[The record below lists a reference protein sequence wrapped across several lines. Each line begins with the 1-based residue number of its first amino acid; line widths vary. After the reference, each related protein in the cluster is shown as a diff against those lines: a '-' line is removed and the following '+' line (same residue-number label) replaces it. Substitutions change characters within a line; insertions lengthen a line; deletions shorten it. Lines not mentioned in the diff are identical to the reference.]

1 MPQAQDREIP
11 LERLSGQ
18 HSGPADLDKR
28 QRILSRLR
36 RFGPGPA
43 GWYADICTLLDED
56 LPLRST
62 GMLVSHLFREL
73 ESALREVLQPDAIR
87 NDPTAG
93 AGKRHVF
100 EVQGVL
106 DWLGIPADN
115 PAAIVW
121 LAEARKLHTYAHRV
135 RMEQT
140 PMDAAVRVRLA
151 ELEDMLDV
159 VLDRFETRYVTVL
172 QRLETL
178 AAVRDPGKAHVKL
191 LLNAFPQDY
200 LTQERFFGLL
210 DAPRWLPHLRE
221 YGFFSTPPAP
231 ETDDEARTVVF
242 PAWPASTYLV
252 RMTSVAPAGVAAI
265 AEQIPSTDNPR
276 VNLDLAEVA
285 LLLPSADAAR
295 LVPRAVEAIRGPY
308 LIAPDRY
315 AQLAVH
321 CAQGGHT
328 EQALAVMT
336 ALLQAAQHG
345 GRIDDYDLQENLRS
359 HNTTLARHL
368 GAAWLEALTDSLASA
383 LLATGMD
390 PDRAGGEDMSGVWFP
405 VLDPGHGGMRSDD
418 RALFTEAVR
427 DTADHLA
434 ATDIRRVLSILESQ
448 PWLVFR
454 RLRLHILQ
462 RHGAHAPDV
471 VESVLTDPDQI
482 ASARSRR
489 EWALLARACASSL
502 GPAALEGVLAVIDA
516 GPDTERFVERL
527 RSTSGGA
534 EPPEQ
539 YVEQWAGAWQRD
551 RYAALADVLPEQ
563 QLRRYRELCDSLGPA
578 PSLDRIPHPLAW
590 SAAEEEGSPENLA
603 AMTATEL
610 ISHARQ
616 FQPTPTRFGTNAEAF
631 CSQLQAAATSQ
642 ALIYQEDAPQ
652 FAELAD
658 DHLAAVLD
666 GFRTALQTGQQLSW
680 ATILPLV
687 QSAPSR
693 PHTSDTGILHLAVA
707 RFVLAGLGL
716 QNTQQIPTLLG
727 DALWDV
733 LESVWSAARSPQD
746 DLDDDQQSVRD
757 ESVETALRAAVAW
770 ALWRREHGAAF
781 QALFAALDTLL
792 LDAAGTPAAPSASS
806 IGRTVGSLITRLDAL
821 DPAWTRRRIEVL
833 FNLDTALGRASWMAH
848 LNTSSPTASV
858 VSLLMEVYRTAA
870 RTPAVDSQDHRD
882 LHRRLG
888 DHLMAIYLAGL
899 LGLDDESTMADYLYS
914 SPAAGVQLASFLS
927 EVVHDRNLPPD
938 TRDRIM
944 QWWTWR
950 LTARDDSA
958 HGPAPQP
965 EEIHALIGP
974 LARNDAFPVTWRL
987 EQPSVALETTGS
999 LGRDRRIYSFL
1010 AEAATDYLG
1019 PVLELMHRWVTTL
1032 DMYDYAPRIRENDIR
1047 AVLLA
1052 GLASPEHQE
1061 LARDIINRATY
1072 RGHYQFAPLL
1082 TDTADQP
1089 GGPEPT
1095 HQQGGR

>member
-1 MPQAQDREIP
+1 MPQAQDREVP

-18 HSGPADLDKR
+18 HFGPIDLDR
-28 QRILSRLR
+28 QQRILSRLR

-43 GWYADICTLLDED
+43 GWYADICALLDEN

-73 ESALREVLQPDAIR
+73 ESALREVLLPDAIR

-93 AGKRHVF
+93 AGQRHVF

-140 PMDAAVRVRLA
+140 PMDAAVRMRLA
-151 ELEDMLDV
+151 DLENMLDV

-178 AAVRDPGKAHVKL
+178 AAVRNPGKAHVKL
-191 LLNAFPQDY
+191 LLGAFPQDY
-200 LTQERFFGLL
+200 LIQERFFGLL
-210 DAPRWLPHLRE
+210 DAPQWLPHLHE
-221 YGFFSTPPAP
+221 HGFFSTPPAP
-231 ETDDEARTVVF
+231 ESDDEERTVAF
-242 PAWPASTYLV
+242 PAWPASTYLM
-252 RMTSVAPAGVAAI
+252 RMTSVAPARVAAI
-265 AEQIPSTDNPR
+265 AEEIPSTDNPR

-285 LLLPSADAAR
+285 LLLPPADAAR
-295 LVPRAVEAIRGPY
+295 LVPRAVEAIGGPY

-315 AQLAVH
+315 AQLAAH
-321 CAQGGHT
+321 CAQAGHI
-328 EQALAVMT
+328 EQALAVMA
-336 ALLQAAQHG
+336 ALLQAAQDD
-345 GRIDDYDLQENLRS
+345 GRIDDYDLQEILRT
-359 HNTTLARHL
+359 HNAALARHL
-368 GAAWLEALTDSLASA
+368 GAAWLEALADSLASA

-390 PDRAGGEDMSGVWFP
+390 PDRANGEDLSSVWYP

-418 RALFTEAVR
+418 RALLTEAVR

-434 ATDIRRVLSILESQ
+434 ATDIHVVLPILESQ

-454 RLRLHILQ
+454 RLRLLILQ
-462 RHGAHAPDV
+462 RHGANAPAV
-471 VESVLTDPDQI
+471 VENIVTDRDQI
-482 ASARSRR
+482 AAASSYR
-489 EWALLARACASSL
+489 EWALLARAHASSL
-502 GPAALEGVLAVIDA
+502 SSPVLEQVLAVIDA
-516 GPDTERFVERL
+516 GPDTERFVQRF

-539 YVEQWAGAWQRD
+539 YVEQWAGAWRRD

-563 QLRRYRELCDSLGPA
+563 QLRHYHELLEKLGPA
-578 PSLDRIPHPLAW
+578 PSLDTIPQPLAW
-590 SAAEEEGSPENLA
+590 SESEEQGSPENLA

-631 CSQLQAAATSQ
+631 CSQLQAAVTSQ
-642 ALIYQEDAPQ
+642 ALIYQEDARQ

-666 GFRTALQTGQQLSW
+666 GFRTAIQTGQRLSW

-687 QSAPSR
+687 QSATSR
-693 PHTSDTGILHLAVA
+693 PHTSDTGTLHLAVA
-707 RFVLAGLGL
+707 RFVLAGLEL

-746 DLDDDQQSVRD
+746 DLDDDQQSVWD
-757 ESVETALRAAVAW
+757 ESLETALRAAVAW

-781 QALFAALDTLL
+781 QVLFTALDTLL
-792 LDAAGTPAAPSASS
+792 LDAAGTPAAPGASPV
-806 IGRTVGSLITRLDAL
+806 GRTVGSLITRLDAL

-833 FNLDTALGRASWMAH
+833 FTPDTALGRASWTAY
-848 LNTSSPTASV
+848 LSTASSLTESV
-858 VSLLMEVYRTAA
+858 VSMLMDTYRIAA
-870 RTPAVDSQDHRD
+870 RTPAANGQEHRD

-914 SPAAGVQLASFLS
+914 SPVAAVQLASFLS
-927 EVVHDRNLPPD
+927 EVVHDRDLSPD

-944 QWWTWR
+944 RWWTWR

-965 EEIHALIGP
+965 KEIHALIGP
-974 LARNDAFPVTWRL
+974 LVRNDAFPVTWRL
-987 EQPSVALETTGS
+987 QQLSVVLEMTGS

-1032 DMYDYAPRIRENDIR
+1032 DMYDYAPRIRESDIR

-1061 LARDIINRATY
+1061 LARDIVNRATY

-1082 TDTADQP
+1082 ADTDDQP
-1089 GGPEPT
+1089 GPS
-1095 HQQGGR
+1095 

>member
-1 MPQAQDREIP
+1 VAPVSQAQDPEVP

-18 HSGPADLDKR
+18 HSGPVDLDR
-28 QRILSRLR
+28 RERILGRLR

-73 ESALREVLQPDAIR
+73 ESALREVLLPDAIR
-87 NDPTAG
+87 KDPPQSR
-93 AGKRHVF
+93 RHLF

-106 DWLGIPADN
+106 DWLDIPTDS
-115 PAAIVW
+115 PAGKVW
-121 LAEARKLHTYAHRV
+121 LAEATKLHSYAHRI

-140 PMDAAVRVRLA
+140 PMDEAVRLRLTD
-151 ELEDMLDV
+151 LEDMLDV

-178 AAVRDPGKAHVKL
+178 AAVRNPSKTDVKL
-191 LLNAFPQDY
+191 LMGAFPQDC

-210 DAPRWLPHLRE
+210 NTPGWLPHLDKN
-221 YGFFSTPPAP
+221 GFFSTPPAP
-231 ETDDEARTVVF
+231 EPDDEAGTVAF

-252 RMTSVAPAGVAAI
+252 RMASVAPAVVSAI
-265 AEQIPSTDNPR
+265 AERIPSTDNPR
-276 VNLDLAEVA
+276 VNLDVTEVA
-285 LLLPSADAAR
+285 LLLSPAEAAR

-328 EQALAVMT
+328 EQALAVMA

-345 GRIDDYDLQENLRS
+345 GRIDDYDLQEILRS
-359 HNTTLARHL
+359 HNTTVTRHL
-368 GAAWLEALTDSLASA
+368 GAAWLEALTDSLAST

-390 PDRAGGEDMSGVWFP
+390 PDRAGGEDLSGVWYP

-462 RHGAHAPDV
+462 RHGADAPDV
-471 VESVLTDPDQI
+471 VESILTDLDQI
-482 ASARSRR
+482 AAARSQR

-516 GPDTERFVERL
+516 GPDTERFVERF

-534 EPPEQ
+534 EPPGQ

-578 PSLDRIPHPLAW
+578 PSLDTIPQPLAW

-603 AMTATEL
+603 AMTATGL

-631 CSQLQAAATSQ
+631 CSQLQAAVTSQ
-642 ALIYQEDAPQ
+642 ALIYQEDARE

-666 GFRTALQTGQQLSW
+666 GFRTAIQTGQQLTW
-680 ATILPLV
+680 TTILPLV
-687 QSAPSR
+687 QSATGR
-693 PHTSDTGILHLAVA
+693 PHTSDTGTLNLSVA
-707 RFVLAGLGL
+707 QFVLAGLAL
-716 QNTQQIPTLLG
+716 QNTQQIPALLG

-733 LESVWSAARSPQD
+733 LESVWSAARSLQD
-746 DLDDDQQSVRD
+746 DLDGDQQSVWD
-757 ESVETALRAAVAW
+757 ESLETALRAAVEW

-781 QALFAALDTLL
+781 QVLFTALDTLL
-792 LDAAGTPAAPSASS
+792 LDVAGTPAAPGASPV
-806 IGRTVGSLITRLDAL
+806 GRTVGSLITRLDAL
-821 DPAWTRRRIEVL
+821 NPAWTRRRIEVL
-833 FNLDTALGRASWMAH
+833 FTPDTALGRASWTAH
-848 LNTSSPTASV
+848 LSAASSLTESV
-858 VSLLMEVYRTAA
+858 VSLLMDAYRIAA
-870 RTPAVDSQDHRD
+870 RTPAANGQDHRD

-888 DHLMAIYLAGL
+888 DHLVAIYLAGL
-899 LGLDDESTMADYLYS
+899 LGLDDESTMADYLCS
-914 SPAAGVQLASFLS
+914 SPVAGVQLASSLS
-927 EVVHDRNLPPD
+927 EVVHHRDLSPD

-950 LTARDDSA
+950 LAARGDNA
-958 HGPAPQP
+958 NEPAPQP

-974 LARNDAFPVTWRL
+974 LVRNGAFPVPWRL
-987 EQPSVALETTGS
+987 EQLSAALEMTGS

-1010 AEAATDYLG
+1010 AEAVTDHLG
-1019 PVLELMHRWVTTL
+1019 PVLELMHRWATTL
-1032 DMYDYAPRIRENDIR
+1032 DMYDYAPRIRESNIR

-1061 LARDIINRATY
+1061 LARDIINRVTY

-1089 GGPEPT
+1089 GLS
-1095 HQQGGR
+1095 

>member
-1 MPQAQDREIP
+1 MSQEQDREVP

-18 HSGPADLDKR
+18 RPGPVDLDRR

-73 ESALREVLQPDAIR
+73 ESALREVLLPDVIR
-87 NDPTAG
+87 NDPPAG
-93 AGKRHVF
+93 GGQRHVF

-121 LAEARKLHTYAHRV
+121 LTEARKLHTYAHRV

-151 ELEDMLDV
+151 ALEDMLDV
-159 VLDRFETRYVTVL
+159 VLDRIETRYVTVL

-178 AAVRDPGKAHVKL
+178 AAVRNPSKAHVKL

-242 PAWPASTYLV
+242 PAWPASTYLM

-285 LLLPSADAAR
+285 LLLPPADAAR
-295 LVPRAVEAIRGPY
+295 LVPRAVEAIRGLY

-315 AQLAVH
+315 AQLAVR

-345 GRIDDYDLQENLRS
+345 GRIDDYDLQEILRT
-359 HNTTLARHL
+359 HNVDLARHL
-368 GAAWLEALTDSLASA
+368 GTAWLEVLAGSLASA

-390 PDRAGGEDMSGVWFP
+390 PDRAGGEDLSTVWYP
-405 VLDPGHGGMRSDD
+405 VLDAGHGGMRSDD

-462 RHGAHAPDV
+462 RHGANAPDA
-471 VESVLTDPDQI
+471 VESILTDPDQI
-482 ASARSRR
+482 TAARSRR
-489 EWALLARACASSL
+489 EWALLARASASSL
-502 GPAALEGVLAVIDA
+502 RPASLEGVLAVIDA
-516 GPDTERFVERL
+516 GPDTERFVERF

-563 QLRRYRELCDSLGPA
+563 QLRRYRELCESLGPA
-578 PSLDRIPHPLAW
+578 PSLDTIPQPLAW
-590 SAAEEEGSPENLA
+590 SESEEQGSPENLA
-603 AMTATEL
+603 AMTATDL

-631 CSQLQAAATSQ
+631 CSQLQAAVTSQ

-666 GFRTALQTGQQLSW
+666 GFRTALESGQQLSW

-687 QSAPSR
+687 QSATGR
-693 PHTSDTGILHLAVA
+693 PPTSHTSALHLAVA
-707 RFVLAGLGL
+707 RFVLAGLAR
-716 QNTQQIPTLLG
+716 QNTQQIPTPLG

-746 DLDDDQQSVRD
+746 DLDGDQQSAWD
-757 ESVETALRAAVAW
+757 ESLETALRAAVAW

-781 QALFAALDTLL
+781 QVLFTALDTLL
-792 LDAAGTPAAPSASS
+792 LNAAGTPAAPGASS
-806 IGRTVGSLITRLDAL
+806 VGRTVGSLIIRLDAL
-821 DPAWTRRRIEVL
+821 DPAWMRRRIEVL

-848 LNTSSPTASV
+848 LSTSSLTESV

-870 RTPAVDSQDHRD
+870 RTPAVDGQDHRD

-888 DHLMAIYLAGL
+888 DHLMAIYLTGL
-899 LGLDDESTMADYLYS
+899 LGLNDESTMADYLYS
-914 SPAAGVQLASFLS
+914 SPVAAVQLASFLS
-927 EVVHDRNLPPD
+927 EVVHDRDLPPD

-950 LTARDDSA
+950 LTARDDNA
-958 HGPAPQP
+958 NGPAPQP
-965 EEIHALIGP
+965 EELHTLIGP
-974 LARNDAFPVTWRL
+974 LARNDVFPVIWRL
-987 EQPSVALETTGS
+987 EQLSVVLETTGS

-1010 AEAATDYLG
+1010 AGAATDYLG
-1019 PVLELMHRWVTTL
+1019 PVLELIHRWVTTL
-1032 DMYDYAPRIRENDIR
+1032 DMYDYAPRIRESDIR

-1082 TDTADQP
+1082 TDTDDQP
-1089 GGPEPT
+1089 GPS
-1095 HQQGGR
+1095 

>member
-1 MPQAQDREIP
+1 M
-11 LERLSGQ
+11 
-18 HSGPADLDKR
+18 
-28 QRILSRLR
+28 R
-36 RFGPGPA
+36 RFGSGPA
-43 GWYADICTLLDED
+43 GWYADICTLLDEE
-56 LPLRST
+56 LPLQSA

-73 ESALREVLQPDAIR
+73 ESALREVLLPDDIR
-87 NDPTAG
+87 KDPTAG
-93 AGKRHVF
+93 GRQRHVF

-115 PAAIVW
+115 PATIVW
-121 LAEARKLHTYAHRV
+121 LAEARKLHSYAHRV

-140 PMDAAVRVRLA
+140 PMDAAVRLRLA

-159 VLDRFETRYVTVL
+159 VLDRFETRYITVL

-178 AAVRDPGKAHVKL
+178 AAVPNPAKAHMTL
-191 LLNAFPQDY
+191 LLGAFPQDY

-210 DAPRWLPHLRE
+210 NTPGWLPHLDKH
-221 YGFFSTPPAP
+221 GFFSAPPAP
-231 ETDDEARTVVF
+231 ETDDEARTVAF

-265 AEQIPSTDNPR
+265 VEQIPSTDNPR

-285 LLLPSADAAR
+285 LQLAPADAAR
-295 LVPRAVEAIRGPY
+295 LVPRAVQAVRGPY

-321 CAQGGHT
+321 CAQGSQT
-328 EQALAVMT
+328 EQALAVMA

-345 GRIDDYDLQENLRS
+345 DRIDDYELQEILRT
-359 HNTTLARHL
+359 HNATLARHL
-368 GAAWLEALTDSLASA
+368 GTAWLEALAGSLASA

-390 PDRAGGEDMSGVWFP
+390 PDRAGGEDLSGVWYP

-434 ATDIRRVLSILESQ
+434 ATDIHRVLSILESQ

-462 RHGAHAPDV
+462 RHGANAPDV
-471 VESVLTDPDQI
+471 VESTLTDPDQI
-482 ASARSRR
+482 AAARSQR
-489 EWALLARACASSL
+489 EWALLARAYAGL
-502 GPAALEGVLAVIDA
+502 LRPAALERVLAVIDA
-516 GPDTERFVERL
+516 GPDMERYVERF

-563 QLRRYRELCDSLGPA
+563 QLRRCRELCESLGPA
-578 PSLDRIPHPLAW
+578 PSLDTIPQPLAW
-590 SAAEEEGSPENLA
+590 SEAEEEGSPENLA

-631 CSQLQAAATSQ
+631 CSHLQAAVTSQ
-642 ALIYQEDAPQ
+642 ALNYQEDARQ
-652 FAELAD
+652 FTDLTD

-666 GFRTALQTGQQLSW
+666 GFRTALQTGQQLTW

-687 QSAPSR
+687 QSATGR
-693 PHTSDTGILHLAVA
+693 PHTSDTGTLHLAVA
-707 RFVLAGLGL
+707 RFVLAGLAL
-716 QNTQQIPTLLG
+716 QSTQQIPTLLG

-733 LESVWSAARSPQD
+733 LESIWNAARSPHDD
-746 DLDDDQQSVRD
+746 DLDRDQQSVWD
-757 ESVETALRAAVAW
+757 ESLETALQAAVEW

-781 QALFAALDTLL
+781 QVLFTALDTLV
-792 LDAAGTPAAPSASS
+792 LDAAGMPAAPGSS
-806 IGRTVGSLITRLDAL
+806 PVGRTVGSLITRLDAL
-821 DPAWTRRRIEVL
+821 DPAWTRRRIKVL
-833 FNLDTALGRASWMAH
+833 FNLDTALGWASWMAY
-848 LNTSSPTASV
+848 LSSMSSLTESV
-858 VSLLMEVYRTAA
+858 VNLLMDVYRTAA
-870 RTPAVDSQDHRD
+870 RTPAVDGQDHRD

-899 LGLDDESTMADYLYS
+899 LRLDDESTMADYLRS
-914 SPAAGVQLASFLS
+914 SPVAAGQLASFS
-927 EVVHDRNLPPD
+927 GEVVHDRDLAPD

-950 LTARDDSA
+950 LTARDDDA
-958 HGPAPQP
+958 NGPAPQP
-965 EEIHALIGP
+965 DEIHALIGP
-974 LARNDAFPVTWRL
+974 LARNEAFPVTWRL
-987 EQPSVALETTGS
+987 EQLSVALETTGS

-1010 AEAATDYLG
+1010 AEAANDHLG

-1032 DMYDYAPRIRENDIR
+1032 DMYDYAPRMREGDIR

-1061 LARDIINRATY
+1061 LTRDIINRATY

-1082 TDTADQP
+1082 TDTDDQP
-1089 GGPEPT
+1089 GPS
-1095 HQQGGR
+1095 

>member
-1 MPQAQDREIP
+1 M
-11 LERLSGQ
+11 ERLSGQ
-18 HSGPADLDKR
+18 GPGPADLGRR
-28 QRILSRLR
+28 QRILRRLR

-43 GWYADICTLLDED
+43 GWYADICTLLDEE
-56 LPLRST
+56 LSLQSA

-73 ESALREVLQPDAIR
+73 ESALREVLLPDDIR
-87 NDPTAG
+87 KDPTAG
-93 AGKRHVF
+93 GRQRHVF

-121 LAEARKLHTYAHRV
+121 LAEARKLHSYAHRV

-140 PMDAAVRVRLA
+140 PMDAAVRLRLA

-159 VLDRFETRYVTVL
+159 VLDRFETRYITVL

-178 AAVRDPGKAHVKL
+178 AAVPNPGKAHMTL
-191 LLNAFPQDY
+191 LLGAFPQDY

-210 DAPRWLPHLRE
+210 NTPGWLPHLDKH
-221 YGFFSTPPAP
+221 GFFSAPPAP
-231 ETDDEARTVVF
+231 ETDDEARTVAF

-252 RMTSVAPAGVAAI
+252 RMTSVAPASVAAI

-285 LLLPSADAAR
+285 LQLAPADAAR
-295 LVPRAVEAIRGPY
+295 LVPRAVQAVRGPY

-321 CAQGGHT
+321 CAQGSHT
-328 EQALAVMT
+328 EQALAVMA

-345 GRIDDYDLQENLRS
+345 DRIDDYELQEILRTHS
-359 HNTTLARHL
+359 ATLARHL
-368 GAAWLEALTDSLASA
+368 GTAWLEALAGSLASA

-390 PDRAGGEDMSGVWFP
+390 PDRAGGEDLSGVWYP
-405 VLDPGHGGMRSDD
+405 VLDPGYGGMRSDD

-434 ATDIRRVLSILESQ
+434 ASDIHRVLSILESQ

-454 RLRLHILQ
+454 RLRLHLLQ
-462 RHGAHAPDV
+462 RHGANAPDV
-471 VESVLTDPDQI
+471 VESTLTDPDQI
-482 ASARSRR
+482 AAARSQR
-489 EWALLARACASSL
+489 EWALLARAYAASL
-502 GPAALEGVLAVIDA
+502 RPAAFERVLAVIDA
-516 GPDTERFVERL
+516 GPDTERFVERF

-563 QLRRYRELCDSLGPA
+563 QLRRYRELCESLGPA
-578 PSLDRIPHPLAW
+578 PSLDTITQPLAL
-590 SAAEEEGSPENLA
+590 SEAEEEGSPENLA
-603 AMTATEL
+603 AMTAAEL

-616 FQPTPTRFGTNAEAF
+616 FQPTLSRFGTNAEAF
-631 CSQLQAAATSQ
+631 CSQLQAAVTSQ
-642 ALIYQEDAPQ
+642 ALNYQEDARQ
-652 FAELAD
+652 FTELAD

-680 ATILPLV
+680 ATILPLAR
-687 QSAPSR
+687 SATGR
-693 PHTSDTGILHLAVA
+693 PHTSDTGTLHLAVA
-707 RFVLAGLGL
+707 RFVLAGLAL
-716 QNTQQIPTLLG
+716 QSTQQIPTLLG

-733 LESVWSAARSPQD
+733 LESVWNAARSPH
-746 DLDDDQQSVRD
+746 DDDQQAVRD
-757 ESVETALRAAVAW
+757 ESLETALQAAVAW

-781 QALFAALDTLL
+781 QVLFTALDTLV
-792 LDAAGTPAAPSASS
+792 LDVAGTPAAPGASPV
-806 IGRTVGSLITRLDAL
+806 GRTVGSLITRLDAL
-821 DPAWTRRRIEVL
+821 EPAWTRRRIKVL
-833 FNLDTALGRASWMAH
+833 FNLDTALGRASWMAY
-848 LNTSSPTASV
+848 LSSMSSLTESV
-858 VSLLMEVYRTAA
+858 VNLLMDAYRTAA
-870 RTPAVDSQDHRD
+870 RTPAVDGQDHRD

-899 LGLDDESTMADYLYS
+899 LGLDDESTMADYLRS
-914 SPAAGVQLASFLS
+914 SPMAAVQLASFLS
-927 EVVHDRNLPPD
+927 EVVHDRDLPPD

-950 LTARDDSA
+950 LTARDDDA
-958 HGPAPQP
+958 NGPAPQP
-965 EEIHALIGP
+965 EELHTLIGP
-974 LARNDAFPVTWRL
+974 LARNEAFPVTWRL
-987 EQPSVALETTGS
+987 EQLSVVLETTGS

-1010 AEAATDYLG
+1010 AEAATDHLG

-1032 DMYDYAPRIRENDIR
+1032 DMYDYAPRTREGDIR

-1082 TDTADQP
+1082 TDTYDQP
-1089 GGPEPT
+1089 GPS
-1095 HQQGGR
+1095 

>member
-1 MPQAQDREIP
+1 MSQAQDREVP

-18 HSGPADLDKR
+18 RPGPTALDR
-28 QRILSRLR
+28 QQRILRRLR

-73 ESALREVLQPDAIR
+73 ESALREVLLPDAIR
-87 NDPTAG
+87 KDPTAG
-93 AGKRHVF
+93 GGQRHLF
-100 EVQGVL
+100 EVKGVL
-106 DWLGIPADN
+106 DWLGIPAAN
-115 PAAIVW
+115 PAAVVW

-178 AAVRDPGKAHVKL
+178 AAVREPGKAHVKL

-210 DAPRWLPHLRE
+210 DAPRWLPHLRG
-221 YGFFSTPPAP
+221 YGLFSTPPAP

-252 RMTSVAPAGVAAI
+252 RMTSVAPVDVAAI

-285 LLLPSADAAR
+285 LLLPPADAAR

-308 LIAPDRY
+308 LIDPDHY
-315 AQLAVH
+315 AQLAVR

-328 EQALAVMT
+328 EQALAVMA

-345 GRIDDYDLQENLRS
+345 GRIDDYDLQEILRS

-368 GAAWLEALTDSLASA
+368 GAAWLEALTDSLAST

-390 PDRAGGEDMSGVWFP
+390 PDRAGGDDLSGVWYP

-462 RHGAHAPDV
+462 RHGADAPDV
-471 VESVLTDPDQI
+471 VESSLTDLDQI
-482 ASARSRR
+482 AAARSQR
-489 EWALLARACASSL
+489 EWALLARVFARSL
-502 GPAALEGVLAVIDA
+502 GRAALEGVLAVIDA
-516 GPDTERFVERL
+516 GPDTERFVERF

-563 QLRRYRELCDSLGPA
+563 QLQRYRELCDSLGPA
-578 PSLDRIPHPLAW
+578 PSLDTIPQPPAW
-590 SAAEEEGSPENLA
+590 SAADEEGSPENLA
-603 AMTATEL
+603 AMAATDL
-610 ISHARQ
+610 ISHARE
-616 FQPTPTRFGTNAEAF
+616 FQPAPTRFGTNAEAF
-631 CSQLQAAATSQ
+631 CSQLQAAVTSQ
-642 ALIYQEDAPQ
+642 ALIYQEDAPE

-666 GFRTALQTGQQLSW
+666 GFRTAIQAGQQLTW
-680 ATILPLV
+680 TTILPLV
-687 QSAPSR
+687 QLATGR
-693 PHTSDTGILHLAVA
+693 PHTSDTGTLNLSVA
-707 RFVLAGLGL
+707 RFVLAGLAL
-716 QNTQQIPTLLG
+716 QSTQQISALLG

-746 DLDDDQQSVRD
+746 DLDGDQRSVWD
-757 ESVETALRAAVAW
+757 ESLETALRAAVEW
-770 ALWRREHGAAF
+770 ALWRREHGTAF
-781 QALFAALDTLL
+781 QVLFTALDTLL
-792 LDAAGTPAAPSASS
+792 LDVAGTPAAPGAASPV
-806 IGRTVGSLITRLDAL
+806 GRAVGSLINRLDAL
-821 DPAWTRRRIEVL
+821 DPAWTRRRIGVL
-833 FNLDTALGRASWMAH
+833 FNLDTALGRASWMAY
-848 LNTSSPTASV
+848 LSSMSSLTESV
-858 VSLLMEVYRTAA
+858 VGLLMDVYRTAA
-870 RTPAVDSQDHRD
+870 RTPAVDGQDHRD

-899 LGLDDESTMADYLYS
+899 LGLDESTMADYLCS
-914 SPAAGVQLASFLS
+914 SPVAGVQLASSLS
-927 EVVHDRNLPPD
+927 EVVHHRDLSPD

-950 LTARDDSA
+950 LTARDDNA
-958 HGPAPQP
+958 NEPAPQP
-965 EEIHALIGP
+965 KEIHALIGP
-974 LARNDAFPVTWRL
+974 LVRNDAFPVTWRL
-987 EQPSVALETTGS
+987 QQLSVAFEMTGS

-1010 AEAATDYLG
+1010 AEAVTDHLG
-1019 PVLELMHRWVTTL
+1019 PVLELMHRWATTL
-1032 DMYDYAPRIRENDIR
+1032 DRYDYAPRIRESGIR

-1082 TDTADQP
+1082 TDTDDQP
-1089 GGPEPT
+1089 GLS
-1095 HQQGGR
+1095 

>member
-1 MPQAQDREIP
+1 MSQAQGREVP

-18 HSGPADLDKR
+18 RPGPADLDRR
-28 QRILSRLR
+28 QRILRRLR

-73 ESALREVLQPDAIR
+73 ESALREVLLPDAIR
-87 NDPTAG
+87 NDPTRDQ
-93 AGKRHVF
+93 RHLF
-100 EVQGVL
+100 EVKGVL
-106 DWLGIPADN
+106 DWLGIPTDS
-115 PAAIVW
+115 PAGVVW
-121 LAEARKLHTYAHRV
+121 LAEATKLHGYAHRV

-151 ELEDMLDV
+151 ALEDMLDV

-178 AAVRDPGKAHVKL
+178 AAVREPGKAHVKL

-210 DAPRWLPHLRE
+210 NAPRWLPHLRE
-221 YGFFSTPPAP
+221 HGFFSTPPAS

-252 RMTSVAPAGVAAI
+252 RMTSVAPADVAVI

-285 LLLPSADAAR
+285 LLLSPADAAR

-315 AQLAVH
+315 AQLAAH

-328 EQALAVMT
+328 EQALTVMT

-345 GRIDDYDLQENLRS
+345 GRIDDDDLQEILRT
-359 HNTTLARHL
+359 HHVDLARHL
-368 GAAWLEALTDSLASA
+368 GTAWLEVLAGSLASA
-383 LLATGMD
+383 ILATGMD
-390 PDRAGGEDMSGVWFP
+390 PERAGGEDLSAVWYP

-418 RALFTEAVR
+418 RALLTEAVR

-454 RLRLHILQ
+454 RLRLHILK
-462 RHGAHAPDV
+462 RHGANAPDA
-471 VESVLTDPDQI
+471 VESVLTDSDQI
-482 ASARSRR
+482 AASRSHR
-489 EWALLARACASSL
+489 EWSLLARAHASSL
-502 GPAALEGVLAVIDA
+502 TPPVLERVLAVIDM
-516 GPDTERFVERL
+516 GPDIERFVERF

-534 EPPEQ
+534 EPPER
-539 YVEQWAGAWQRD
+539 YVEQWAGVWQRD
-551 RYAALADVLPEQ
+551 RYVALADVLPEQ
-563 QLRRYRELCDSLGPA
+563 QLRRYRELCESLGPA
-578 PSLDRIPHPLAW
+578 PSLDTIPQPLAW
-590 SAAEEEGSPENLA
+590 SESEEQGSPENLA
-603 AMTATEL
+603 AMSATDL

-631 CSQLQAAATSQ
+631 CSQLQAAVTSQ
-642 ALIYQEDAPQ
+642 ALNYQEDAPQ

-666 GFRTALQTGQQLSW
+666 GFRTAVQAGQQLSW

-687 QSAPSR
+687 QSATGR
-693 PHTSDTGILHLAVA
+693 PHTSDTGTLHLAVA
-707 RFVLAGLGL
+707 RFVLAGLAL
-716 QNTQQIPTLLG
+716 QSTQQIPALLG

-733 LESVWSAARSPQD
+733 LESVWSAARPSQD
-746 DLDDDQQSVRD
+746 DLGDDQQSVWD
-757 ESVETALRAAVAW
+757 ESLETALRAAVAW

-781 QALFAALDTLL
+781 QVLFTALDTLL
-792 LDAAGTPAAPSASS
+792 LDAAGTPAAPGASPV
-806 IGRTVGSLITRLDAL
+806 GRTAGSLITRLDAL
-821 DPAWTRRRIEVL
+821 DPAWTRRRIDVL
-833 FNLDTALGRASWMAH
+833 FNPDTALGRASWTAY
-848 LNTSSPTASV
+848 LSSMSSLTESV
-858 VSLLMEVYRTAA
+858 VSLLMDAYRTAA
-870 RTPAVDSQDHRD
+870 RTPAVDGPDHRD

-914 SPAAGVQLASFLS
+914 SPVAGVELASVLS
-927 EVVHDRNLPPD
+927 EVVHHRDLQPD

-950 LTARDDSA
+950 LAARGDDA
-958 HGPAPQP
+958 DEPAPQP

-974 LARNDAFPVTWRL
+974 LVRNGAFPVPWRL
-987 EQPSVALETTGS
+987 EQLSVALEMTGS

-1010 AEAATDYLG
+1010 ADAVTDHLG
-1019 PVLELMHRWVTTL
+1019 PALELMHRWVTTL
-1032 DMYDYAPRIRENDIR
+1032 DMYDYAPRIRESDIR
-1047 AVLLA
+1047 TVLLA

-1089 GGPEPT
+1089 GLS
-1095 HQQGGR
+1095 

>member
-1 MPQAQDREIP
+1 MSQAQDRAVP
-11 LERLSGQ
+11 LKRLSGQ
-18 HSGPADLDKR
+18 HSGPADLDR
-28 QRILSRLR
+28 RERILSRLR

-56 LPLRST
+56 LPLRAS

-73 ESALREVLQPDAIR
+73 ESALREVLLPDAIR
-87 NDPTAG
+87 NDPTRDQ
-93 AGKRHVF
+93 RHLF
-100 EVQGVL
+100 EVKGVL
-106 DWLGIPADN
+106 DWLGVPTDSPAGV
-115 PAAIVW
+115 VW
-121 LAEARKLHTYAHRV
+121 LAEATKLHGYAHRV

-178 AAVRDPGKAHVKL
+178 AAVCNPGKAHVKL
-191 LLNAFPQDY
+191 LLGAFPQDY

-210 DAPRWLPHLRE
+210 DAPQWLPHLHE
-221 YGFFSTPPAP
+221 HGFFSTPPVP
-231 ETDDEARTVVF
+231 EPDDEARTVAF

-252 RMTSVAPAGVAAI
+252 RMTSVAPARVAAI
-265 AEQIPSTDNPR
+265 AEEIPSTDNPR

-285 LLLPSADAAR
+285 LLLPPADAAR
-295 LVPRAVEAIRGPY
+295 LVPRAVETIRGPY

-328 EQALAVMT
+328 EQALAVMA
-336 ALLQAAQHG
+336 ALLQAAQDG
-345 GRIDDYDLQENLRS
+345 GRIDDDDLQEILRT

-368 GAAWLEALTDSLASA
+368 GATWLETLTSSLAST

-390 PDRAGGEDMSGVWFP
+390 PDRAGGEDLSGVWYP
-405 VLDPGHGGMRSDD
+405 VLDPGHGGMRLDD

-454 RLRLHILQ
+454 RLRLNILQ
-462 RHGAHAPDV
+462 RHGANAPDV
-471 VESVLTDPDQI
+471 VESILTDPDQI
-482 ASARSRR
+482 TAARSQR
-489 EWALLARACASSL
+489 EWALLARAHASSL
-502 GPAALEGVLAVIDA
+502 RPPVLERVLAVIDA
-516 GPDTERFVERL
+516 GPDTERFVSRF
-527 RSTSGGA
+527 RGSSGGA
-534 EPPEQ
+534 EPPQQ

-563 QLRRYRELCDSLGPA
+563 QLRRYRELCGSLGPA
-578 PSLDRIPHPLAW
+578 PSLDTIPQPLAW
-590 SAAEEEGSPENLA
+590 SVADEEGSPENLA

-610 ISHARQ
+610 ISHAQQ

-631 CSQLQAAATSQ
+631 CSQLQAAVTSQ

-652 FAELAD
+652 FADLAD

-666 GFRTALQTGQQLSW
+666 GFRTAIQAGQQLTW
-680 ATILPLV
+680 TTILPLV
-687 QSAPSR
+687 QSATGR
-693 PHTSDTGILHLAVA
+693 PHTSDTGTLNLSVA
-707 RFVLAGLGL
+707 RFVLAGLEL
-716 QNTQQIPTLLG
+716 QSTQQIPALLG

-746 DLDDDQQSVRD
+746 DFDDDQQSVWD
-757 ESVETALRAAVAW
+757 ESLETALRAAVSW

-781 QALFAALDTLL
+781 QVLFTALDTLL
-792 LDAAGTPAAPSASS
+792 LDAAGTPAAPGASPV
-806 IGRTVGSLITRLDAL
+806 GRTAGSLINRLDAL

-833 FNLDTALGRASWMAH
+833 LNLDTALGRASWTAY
-848 LNTSSPTASV
+848 LSSTSSLTESV
-858 VSLLMEVYRTAA
+858 VSLLMDAYRTAA
-870 RTPAVDSQDHRD
+870 RTPAVDGQDHRD

-899 LGLDDESTMADYLYS
+899 LGLDDESTMADYLCS
-914 SPAAGVQLASFLS
+914 SPVAAVQLASFLS
-927 EVVHDRNLPPD
+927 EVVHDRDLPPD

-965 EEIHALIGP
+965 KEIHALIGP

-987 EQPSVALETTGS
+987 QQLSVALEMTGS

-1010 AEAATDYLG
+1010 AEAVTDHLG
-1019 PVLELMHRWVTTL
+1019 SVLQLMHRWVTTL
-1032 DMYDYAPRIRENDIR
+1032 DRYDYAPRIRESDIR

-1082 TDTADQP
+1082 ADTGDQP
-1089 GGPEPT
+1089 GPS
-1095 HQQGGR
+1095 

>member
-1 MPQAQDREIP
+1 MSQAQEREVP

-18 HSGPADLDKR
+18 HPGPVDLERR
-28 QRILSRLR
+28 QRILCRLR
-36 RFGPGPA
+36 RFGPGPE

-73 ESALREVLQPDAIR
+73 ESALREVLLPDAIR

-93 AGKRHVF
+93 GGQRHLFAVK
-100 EVQGVL
+100 GVL
-106 DWLGIPADN
+106 DWLGIPTDS
-115 PAAIVW
+115 PAGVVW
-121 LAEARKLHTYAHRV
+121 LAEATKLHSYAHRV

-151 ELEDMLDV
+151 GLEDMLDV

-172 QRLETL
+172 ERLEAL
-178 AAVRDPGKAHVKL
+178 AAVSEPGKAHVKL

-200 LTQERFFGLL
+200 LTQERFFGFLK
-210 DAPRWLPHLRE
+210 APRWLPHLHE
-221 YGFFSTPPAP
+221 HGFFNTPPEP
-231 ETDDEARTVVF
+231 ELDDEVRTVAF

-252 RMTSVAPAGVAAI
+252 RMTSVAPARVAAI
-265 AEQIPSTDNPR
+265 AEGIPSTDNPR
-276 VNLDLAEVA
+276 VNLDLVEVA
-285 LLLPSADAAR
+285 LLLPAVDAAR

-321 CAQGGHT
+321 RAQGGHT
-328 EQALAVMT
+328 EQALAVMA

-345 GRIDDYDLQENLRS
+345 GRIDDYDLQEILRS
-359 HNTTLARHL
+359 HNTTLARRL
-368 GAAWLEALTDSLASA
+368 GAAWLEVLTDSLAST
-383 LLATGMD
+383 LLTTGMD
-390 PDRAGGEDMSGVWFP
+390 PDRAGGEDLSGVWYP

-418 RALFTEAVR
+418 RALFTEVVR

-462 RHGAHAPDV
+462 RHGANAPDA
-471 VESVLTDPDQI
+471 VESILTDPDQI
-482 ASARSRR
+482 TAARSQR
-489 EWALLARACASSL
+489 EWALLARAHASSL
-502 GPAALEGVLAVIDA
+502 RPPVLERVLAVIDA
-516 GPDTERFVERL
+516 GPDTERFVERF

-534 EPPEQ
+534 ELPEQ

-563 QLRRYRELCDSLGPA
+563 QLRRYRELCESLGLA
-578 PSLDRIPHPLAW
+578 PSLDTIPQPLAW
-590 SAAEEEGSPENLA
+590 SATEEEGSPENLA

-616 FQPTPTRFGTNAEAF
+616 FQPTATRFGTNAEAF
-631 CSQLQAAATSQ
+631 CSQLQAAVTSQ
-642 ALIYQEDAPQ
+642 ALIYQVDAAQ

-666 GFRTALQTGQQLSW
+666 GFRTAIQVGQQLTW
-680 ATILPLV
+680 TTILPLV
-687 QSAPSR
+687 QSATGRS
-693 PHTSDTGILHLAVA
+693 HTSDTGILNLSVA
-707 RFVLAGLGL
+707 RFVLAGLAL
-716 QNTQQIPTLLG
+716 QSTQQIPALLG

-733 LESVWSAARSPQD
+733 LEWAWSAARSPQE
-746 DLDDDQQSVRD
+746 DLGEDQRSAWD
-757 ESVETALRAAVAW
+757 ESLETVFRAAVEW

-781 QALFAALDTLL
+781 QVLFTALDALL
-792 LDAAGTPAAPSASS
+792 LDVAGTPAAPDAASPV
-806 IGRTVGSLITRLDAL
+806 GRTVGSLINRLDAL
-821 DPAWTRRRIEVL
+821 DPEWTRRRIGVL
-833 FNLDTALGRASWMAH
+833 FNLDTALGRASWMAY
-848 LNTSSPTASV
+848 LSSMSSLTESV
-858 VSLLMEVYRTAA
+858 VGLLMDAYRTAA
-870 RTPAVDSQDHRD
+870 STPAVDGQDHRD

-899 LGLDDESTMADYLYS
+899 LGLDDESTLADYLCS
-914 SPAAGVQLASFLS
+914 SPVAAVQLASFLS
-927 EVVHDRNLPPD
+927 EVVHDRDLPPD

-965 EEIHALIGP
+965 KEIHALIGP
-974 LARNDAFPVTWRL
+974 LARNGAFPVTWRL
-987 EQPSVALETTGS
+987 QQLSVALEMTGS

-1010 AEAATDYLG
+1010 AEAVTDHLG
-1019 PVLELMHRWVTTL
+1019 PVLELMHRWATTL
-1032 DMYDYAPRIRENDIR
+1032 DRYDYAPRIRESDIR

-1082 TDTADQP
+1082 TDSDDQP
-1089 GGPEPT
+1089 GPS
-1095 HQQGGR
+1095 

>member
-1 MPQAQDREIP
+1 MSQEQDREVP

-18 HSGPADLDKR
+18 RPGPADLDRR

-73 ESALREVLQPDAIR
+73 ESALREVLLPDAIR
-87 NDPTAG
+87 KDPPQSR
-93 AGKRHVF
+93 RHLF

-106 DWLGIPADN
+106 DWLDIPTDS
-115 PAAIVW
+115 PAGKVW
-121 LAEARKLHTYAHRV
+121 LAEATKLHSYAHRV

-140 PMDAAVRVRLA
+140 PMDQAVRLRLA
-151 ELEDMLDV
+151 DLEDMLDV

-178 AAVRDPGKAHVKL
+178 AAVRNPSKTDVKL
-191 LLNAFPQDY
+191 LMGSFPQDY

-210 DAPRWLPHLRE
+210 NTAGWLPHLDKH
-221 YGFFSTPPAP
+221 GFFSTPPAP
-231 ETDDEARTVVF
+231 ENDDEAGTVAF

-252 RMTSVAPAGVAAI
+252 RMASVAPAVVLSI
-265 AEQIPSTDNPR
+265 AERIPSTDNPR
-276 VNLDLAEVA
+276 VNLDVTEVA
-285 LLLPSADAAR
+285 LLLSPAEAAR

-315 AQLAVH
+315 AQLAVR

-345 GRIDDYDLQENLRS
+345 GRIDDYDLQEILRT
-359 HNTTLARHL
+359 HNVDLARHL
-368 GAAWLEALTDSLASA
+368 GTAWLEVLAGSLASA

-390 PDRAGGEDMSGVWFP
+390 PDRAGGEDLSTVWYP

-418 RALFTEAVR
+418 RALFAEAVR

-434 ATDIRRVLSILESQ
+434 ATDIRQVLSILESQ

-454 RLRLHILQ
+454 RLRLHVLQ
-462 RHGAHAPDV
+462 RHGANAPDA
-471 VESVLTDPDQI
+471 VESILTDPDQI
-482 ASARSRR
+482 TAARSRR
-489 EWALLARACASSL
+489 EWALLARASASSL
-502 GPAALEGVLAVIDA
+502 RPAALEGVLAVIDA
-516 GPDTERFVERL
+516 GPDTERFVERF

-563 QLRRYRELCDSLGPA
+563 QLRRYRELCESLGPA
-578 PSLDRIPHPLAW
+578 PSLDTIPQPLAW
-590 SAAEEEGSPENLA
+590 SESEEQGSPENLA

-616 FQPTPTRFGTNAEAF
+616 FQATPTRFGTNAEAF
-631 CSQLQAAATSQ
+631 CSQLQAAVTSQ

-666 GFRTALQTGQQLSW
+666 GFRTAIQAGQQLSW

-687 QSAPSR
+687 QSATGR
-693 PHTSDTGILHLAVA
+693 PHTSDTGTLHLAVA
-707 RFVLAGLGL
+707 RIVLAGLAL
-716 QNTQQIPTLLG
+716 HNTQQIPTPLG

-746 DLDDDQQSVRD
+746 DLDADQQSVWD
-757 ESVETALRAAVAW
+757 ESLETALRAAVAW

-781 QALFAALDTLL
+781 QVLFTALDTLL
-792 LDAAGTPAAPSASS
+792 LDAAGTPAAAGASPV
-806 IGRTVGSLITRLDAL
+806 GRTVGSLITRLDAL

-833 FNLDTALGRASWMAH
+833 FNLDTALGRANWMAY
-848 LNTSSPTASV
+848 LSSMSSLTESV
-858 VSLLMEVYRTAA
+858 VSLLMDVYRTAA
-870 RTPAVDSQDHRD
+870 RTPAVGGQDHRD

-899 LGLDDESTMADYLYS
+899 LGLDDESTMVDYLRS
-914 SPAAGVQLASFLS
+914 SPVAGVQLASSLS
-927 EVVHDRNLPPD
+927 EVVHHRDLPPD

-950 LTARDDSA
+950 LSARDDNA
-958 HGPAPQP
+958 NGPAPQP
-965 EEIHALIGP
+965 EELHTLIGP
-974 LARNDAFPVTWRL
+974 LARNDVFPVIWRL
-987 EQPSVALETTGS
+987 EQLSVVFETTGS

-1032 DMYDYAPRIRENDIR
+1032 DMYDYAPRIRESEIR

-1082 TDTADQP
+1082 TDTDDQP
-1089 GGPEPT
+1089 GPS
-1095 HQQGGR
+1095 

>member
-1 MPQAQDREIP
+1 MSQAQDPEVP

-18 HSGPADLDKR
+18 HSGLVDLDR
-28 QRILSRLR
+28 RVRILGRLR

-73 ESALREVLQPDAIR
+73 ESALREVLLPDAIR
-87 NDPTAG
+87 KDPPQSR
-93 AGKRHVF
+93 RHLF

-106 DWLGIPADN
+106 DWLDIPTDS
-115 PAAIVW
+115 PAGKVW
-121 LAEARKLHTYAHRV
+121 LAEATKLHSYAHRI

-140 PMDAAVRVRLA
+140 PMDEAVRLRLTD
-151 ELEDMLDV
+151 LEDMLDV

-178 AAVRDPGKAHVKL
+178 AAVRNPSKTDMTL
-191 LLNAFPQDY
+191 LMGAFPQDY

-210 DAPRWLPHLRE
+210 NTPGWLPHLE
-221 YGFFSTPPAP
+221 KHGFFSTPPAP
-231 ETDDEARTVVF
+231 ELDDEAGTVAF

-252 RMTSVAPAGVAAI
+252 RMASVAPAVVSAI
-265 AEQIPSTDNPR
+265 AERIPSTDNPR
-276 VNLDLAEVA
+276 VNLDVTEVA
-285 LLLPSADAAR
+285 LLLSPAEAAR

-315 AQLAVH
+315 AQLAAR

-328 EQALAVMT
+328 EQALTVMT
-336 ALLQAAQHG
+336 ALLQAAQRG
-345 GRIDDYDLQENLRS
+345 GRIDDYDLQEILRT
-359 HNTTLARHL
+359 HNVDLARHL
-368 GAAWLEALTDSLASA
+368 GAAWLEALADSLASA
-383 LLATGMD
+383 LLATGLD
-390 PDRAGGEDMSGVWFP
+390 PERASGEDLSTVWYP

-462 RHGAHAPDV
+462 RHGANAPDA
-471 VESVLTDPDQI
+471 VESILTDPDQVT
-482 ASARSRR
+482 AARSQR
-489 EWALLARACASSL
+489 EWALLARAHASSL
-502 GPAALEGVLAVIDA
+502 GPPVLERVLAVIDV
-516 GPDTERFVERL
+516 GPDTERFVERF

-539 YVEQWAGAWQRD
+539 YVEQWTDAWQRD
-551 RYAALADVLPEQ
+551 RYAALADVLPER
-563 QLRRYRELCDSLGPA
+563 QLRRYRELCESLGPA
-578 PSLDRIPHPLAW
+578 PSLDTIPQPLAW
-590 SAAEEEGSPENLA
+590 SESEEQGSSENLA
-603 AMTATEL
+603 AMSATDL

-631 CSQLQAAATSQ
+631 CGQLQAAVTSQ
-642 ALIYQEDAPQ
+642 ALNYQEDAPQ

-658 DHLAAVLD
+658 GHLAAVLD
-666 GFRTALQTGQQLSW
+666 GFRTAMQTGQQLSW

-687 QSAPSR
+687 QSATGR
-693 PHTSDTGILHLAVA
+693 PHTSDTGILYLAVA
-707 RFVLAGLGL
+707 RFVLAGLAL

-733 LESVWSAARSPQD
+733 LESVWSAARSLQD
-746 DLDDDQQSVRD
+746 DLDDDQQSGWD
-757 ESVETALRAAVAW
+757 ESFETALRAAVAW

-781 QALFAALDTLL
+781 QVLFTALDTLL
-792 LDAAGTPAAPSASS
+792 LDAAGTPAAPGASPL
-806 IGRTVGSLITRLDAL
+806 GRAVGSLITRLDAL
-821 DPAWTRRRIEVL
+821 DPAWTRRRIDVL
-833 FNLDTALGRASWMAH
+833 FNLDTALGRASWTAH
-848 LNTSSPTASV
+848 LSTSSLTESV
-858 VSLLMEVYRTAA
+858 ASLLMDVYRTAA
-870 RTPAVDSQDHRD
+870 RTPAANGQDHRD

-914 SPAAGVQLASFLS
+914 SPVAGVELASVLS
-927 EVVHDRNLPPD
+927 EVVHHRDLPPD

-958 HGPAPQP
+958 NGPAPQP
-965 EEIHALIGP
+965 EELHTLIGT
-974 LARNDAFPVTWRL
+974 LARNDAFPVTWCL
-987 EQPSVALETTGS
+987 EQLSVVLETTGS

-1010 AEAATDYLG
+1010 AEAASGYLG
-1019 PVLELMHRWVTTL
+1019 PVLDLVHRWVATL
-1032 DMYDYAPRIRENDIR
+1032 DMYDYAPRIRESDIR

-1089 GGPEPT
+1089 GPS
-1095 HQQGGR
+1095 

>member
-1 MPQAQDREIP
+1 VPQAQDREVP

-18 HSGPADLDKR
+18 RPGLTDLDR
-28 QRILSRLR
+28 QQRILRRLR

-73 ESALREVLQPDAIR
+73 ESALRDVLLPDAIR
-87 NDPTAG
+87 KDPNRDQ
-93 AGKRHVF
+93 RHLF
-100 EVQGVL
+100 EVRGVL
-106 DWLGIPADN
+106 DWLGIPTDS
-115 PAAIVW
+115 PAGVVW
-121 LAEARKLHTYAHRV
+121 LAEATKLHGYAHRV

-178 AAVRDPGKAHVKL
+178 AAVREPGKAHVKL

-231 ETDDEARTVVF
+231 ATDDEARTVVF

-252 RMTSVAPAGVAAI
+252 RMTSVAPVDVAAI
-265 AEQIPSTDNPR
+265 AEQIPSADNPR

-285 LLLPSADAAR
+285 LLLPPADAAR

-328 EQALAVMT
+328 EQALAVMP

-345 GRIDDYDLQENLRS
+345 GRIDDYELQEILRS

-368 GAAWLEALTDSLASA
+368 GAAWLEVLADSLASA

-390 PDRAGGEDMSGVWFP
+390 PDRAGGDDLSGVWYP

-462 RHGAHAPDV
+462 RHGANAPDV
-471 VESVLTDPDQI
+471 VESILTDPDQI
-482 ASARSRR
+482 AAARSQR
-489 EWALLARACASSL
+489 EWALLARARASSL
-502 GPAALEGVLAVIDA
+502 RPAALERVLAVIDA

-527 RSTSGGA
+527 RRTSGGA
-534 EPPEQ
+534 EPPGQ

-563 QLRRYRELCDSLGPA
+563 QLQRYRELCDSLGPA
-578 PSLDRIPHPLAW
+578 PSLDTIPQPLAW
-590 SAAEEEGSPENLA
+590 SVADEEGSPENLA

-631 CSQLQAAATSQ
+631 CSQLQAAVTSQ
-642 ALIYQEDAPQ
+642 ALIYQEDAPK

-666 GFRTALQTGQQLSW
+666 GFRTAIQAGQQLTW
-680 ATILPLV
+680 TTILPLV
-687 QSAPSR
+687 QSATGR
-693 PHTSDTGILHLAVA
+693 PHTSDTGTLNLSVA
-707 RFVLAGLGL
+707 RFVLAGLAL
-716 QNTQQIPTLLG
+716 QSTQQIPALLG

-733 LESVWSAARSPQD
+733 LESVWSTARSPQD
-746 DLDDDQQSVRD
+746 DFDGDQQSVWD
-757 ESVETALRAAVAW
+757 ESLETALRAAVSW

-781 QALFAALDTLL
+781 QVLFTALDTLL
-792 LDAAGTPAAPSASS
+792 LDAAGTPAAPGASPV
-806 IGRTVGSLITRLDAL
+806 GRTAGSLINRLDAL
-821 DPAWTRRRIEVL
+821 DPVWTRRRIEVL
-833 FNLDTALGRASWMAH
+833 FNLDTALGRASWMAY
-848 LNTSSPTASV
+848 LNSMSSLTESV
-858 VSLLMEVYRTAA
+858 VSLLMDAYRIAA
-870 RTPAVDSQDHRD
+870 RTPAVDGQDHRD

-899 LGLDDESTMADYLYS
+899 LGLDDESTMADYLCS
-914 SPAAGVQLASFLS
+914 SPVAAVQLASFLS
-927 EVVHDRNLPPD
+927 EVVHDRDLPPD

-958 HGPAPQP
+958 HGPALQP
-965 EEIHALIGP
+965 KEIHALIGP
-974 LARNDAFPVTWRL
+974 LVRNDAFPVTWRL
-987 EQPSVALETTGS
+987 QQLSVALETTGS

-1010 AEAATDYLG
+1010 AEAVTDHLG

-1032 DMYDYAPRIRENDIR
+1032 DRYDYAPRIRESDIR

-1089 GGPEPT
+1089 GPS
-1095 HQQGGR
+1095 

>member
-1 MPQAQDREIP
+1 M
-11 LERLSGQ
+11 
-18 HSGPADLDKR
+18 
-28 QRILSRLR
+28 R

-73 ESALREVLQPDAIR
+73 ESALREVLLPDAIR

-93 AGKRHVF
+93 AGQRHVF

-178 AAVRDPGKAHVKL
+178 AAVREPGKAHVKL

-285 LLLPSADAAR
+285 LLLPPADAAR

-308 LIAPDRY
+308 LIAPDHY

-328 EQALAVMT
+328 EQALAVMA

-345 GRIDDYDLQENLRS
+345 GRIDDYDLQEILRS

-368 GAAWLEALTDSLASA
+368 GAAWLEALTDSLAST
-383 LLATGMD
+383 LLATGMN
-390 PDRAGGEDMSGVWFP
+390 PDRAGGEDLSGVWYP
-405 VLDPGHGGMRSDD
+405 ELDPGHGGMRSDD

-462 RHGAHAPDV
+462 RHGANAPDV
-471 VESVLTDPDQI
+471 VESILTDLDQI
-482 ASARSRR
+482 AAARSQR
-489 EWALLARACASSL
+489 EWALLARACAGSL

-516 GPDTERFVERL
+516 GPDTERFVQRF
-527 RSTSGGA
+527 RRTSGGA

-578 PSLDRIPHPLAW
+578 PSLDTIPQPLAW
-590 SAAEEEGSPENLA
+590 AAADEEGSPENLA
-603 AMTATEL
+603 AMTATGL

-631 CSQLQAAATSQ
+631 RSQLQAAVTSQ

-652 FAELAD
+652 FAELDD

-666 GFRTALQTGQQLSW
+666 GFRTAIQAGQQLSW

-687 QSAPSR
+687 QSATSR
-693 PHTSDTGILHLAVA
+693 PHTSDTGTLHLAVA
-707 RFVLAGLGL
+707 RFVLAGLAL

-727 DALWDV
+727 DALWNV

-746 DLDDDQQSVRD
+746 DLDDDQQSVWD
-757 ESVETALRAAVAW
+757 ESLETALRAAVAW

-781 QALFAALDTLL
+781 QVLFTALDTLL
-792 LDAAGTPAAPSASS
+792 LDAAGTPAAPGASS

-821 DPAWTRRRIEVL
+821 DPAWMRRRIEVL

-848 LNTSSPTASV
+848 LSTSSLTESV
-858 VSLLMEVYRTAA
+858 VSLLMDVYRTAA
-870 RTPAVDSQDHRD
+870 RTPAVDGQDHRD

-914 SPAAGVQLASFLS
+914 SPVAAVQLASFLS
-927 EVVHDRNLPPD
+927 EVVHDRDLPPD

-965 EEIHALIGP
+965 DEIHALIGP

-987 EQPSVALETTGS
+987 QQLSVALETTGS
-999 LGRDRRIYSFL
+999 LGRDRRVYSFL
-1010 AEAATDYLG
+1010 AEAATGYLG
-1019 PVLELMHRWVTTL
+1019 PVLDLVHGWVATL
-1032 DMYDYAPRIRENDIR
+1032 DMYDYAPRIRESDIR

-1082 TDTADQP
+1082 TDTDDQP
-1089 GGPEPT
+1089 GPS
-1095 HQQGGR
+1095 